1 MERVSRKE
9 EMAALKEEA
18 RRLGFST
25 SEERDEALRLI
36 AEGLERDWPQIRAA
50 NEADVQSAERDGL
63 APALVKRLIYSEAKQ
78 AEALSGIRD
87 IIAAPDPVG
96 TVRMRRELDD
106 GLVLSQVAVPIG
118 VIGMIFEAR
127 PDALVQII
135 SLCAKSGNAIILK
148 GGSEARLTNAALV
161 ASMRASLEKSPLGSN
176 WIVLLESRSDVG
188 EMLTMEGTIDL
199 LIPRGS
205 KEFVS
210 YIMRNTTIP
219 VLGHSDG
226 ICHLYIDESADLE
239 MALTVAYDAKTQYPA
254 ACNAVETILVHSAIA
269 PRFIPVLA
277 TRFGSLVTIHGDE
290 RTGALVECIPYQD
303 GDWDT
308 EYLDFEVNIRVVDS
322 LGEAIAHIAR
332 HGSGHT
338 DAIVAS
344 SESSIQTFFAQV
356 DSADVFANC
365 STRFADGY
373 RFGLGAEVGISTQK
387 IHARGPVGME
397 GLMSTKYLLCGSG
410 QIVADYSGSN
420 AKAFTHRQLPVEG
433 ANRA

>member
-176 WIVLLESRSDVG
+176 WIVLLESRSDVS

-290 RTGALVECIPYQD
+290 RTAALIECIPYQD

-338 DAIVAS
+338 DAIVS
-344 SESSIQTFFAQV
+344 SSDSSIQTFFAQV